1 MRNLSFLIIIFTSGF
16 LFSSFSFENEN
27 KYIRSSRNSIKTTL
41 LPQNSASENSID
53 SLLIVQ
59 FFKKH
64 SNLKTYQKKVSD
76 LYEKRGYNTIWLEG
90 KRINEFGYLLHV
102 KVDLL
107 KEKGIENVMPYE
119 KEIDKFFTDNG
130 IKKTSQ
136 SDADILLTT
145 MFVFYADNIHPDVV
159 DTKQSKKTKA
169 LPSPKNIAYERIL
182 DSLIFNPERLNKDHL
197 LFGQYDK
204 LKGMLA
210 KYQNIEKKNL
220 WKKMVID
227 SATYKDLKPLDT
239 SDIVRQVRE
248 HLFVVGDLKTDSK
261 SNVYDEELMA
271 GVLNYKKRYG
281 LKLNYTL
288 TLEHINQMNEPI
300 SNRIRTIVL
309 NMERCRFI
317 PGNLAEANE
326 YIMVNIPSFKLFY
339 IKNNKHELVSDVFVG
354 TTWSETE
361 VFSGMMDKIVFS
373 PYWNIPQSIIDNEL
387 KLNMASDKNYLEEHN
402 MEWNG
407 GRVRQRPGPKNS
419 LGLVKFMFPNPY
431 DIYMHDTPAKSLFL
445 FEKRTFSHGC
455 INIKEAKTLAH
466 VILKDDPDWPSE
478 KIDDAMNGEKETPCI
493 LKNKIPIYIGYFTAW
508 VSEDTGEISFF
519 PDVYEK
525 DKQANK
531 LNVVMK

>member
-1 MRNLSFLIIIFTSGF
+1 
-16 LFSSFSFENEN
+16 
-27 KYIRSSRNSIKTTL
+27 
-41 LPQNSASENSID
+41 
-53 SLLIVQ
+53 
-59 FFKKH
+59 
-64 SNLKTYQKKVSD
+64 
-76 LYEKRGYNTIWLEG
+76 
-90 KRINEFGYLLHV
+90 
-102 KVDLL
+102 LL
-107 KEKGIENVMPYE
+107 KEKGIGNVMPYE

-145 MFVFYADNIHPDVV
+145 MFVFYADNINSDVV
-159 DTKQSKKTKA
+159 DTKQSKKSKA
-169 LPSPKNIAYERIL
+169 LPSPKNIVYERIL
-182 DSLIFNPERLNKDHL
+182 DSLIFNPERLNKEHL
-197 LFGQYDK
+197 LFEQYDK

-431 DIYMHDTPAKSLFL
+431 DIYMHDTPAKSLFQ

-508 VSEDTGEISFF
+508 VNEDNGEISFF

-531 LNVVMK
+531 LNHTKNVVME

>member
-1 MRNLSFLIIIFTSGF
+1 MRNLSFLIIIITSCF
-16 LFSSFSFENEN
+16 LFSSFSLENEN
-27 KYIRSSRNSIKTTL
+27 KYTAFSSANTVKITS
-41 LPQNSASENSID
+41 LPQNSASETAID
-53 SLLIVQ
+53 SLLIAD

-64 SNLKTYQKKVSD
+64 SNLKTYQEKVAD
-76 LYEKRGYNTIWLEG
+76 LYRKRGYSTIWLEE
-90 KRINEFGYLLHV
+90 KTINEFGYLLHV

-119 KEIDKFFTDNG
+119 SEIDKFFTDNA

-145 MFVFYADNIHPDVV
+145 MFVFYADNISPDV
-159 DTKQSKKTKA
+159 DAKRLKKAKA

-182 DSLIFNPERLNKDHL
+182 DSLIFKPEKLNKEHL

-220 WKKMVID
+220 WKKIAID
-227 SATYKDLKPLDT
+227 SATYKNLKPLDT

-261 SNVYDEELMA
+261 SNIYDEELMA
-271 GVLNYKKRYG
+271 GVLNYKKRCG

-326 YIMVNIPSFKLFY
+326 YVMVNIPSFKLFY
-339 IKNNKHELVSDVFVG
+339 VRDNKYELVSDVFVG
-354 TTWSETE
+354 AKWAETE
-361 VFSGMMDKIVFS
+361 IFSSMMDKIVFS
-373 PYWNIPQSIIDNEL
+373 PYWNVPQSIIDNEL

-402 MEWNG
+402 MEWN
-407 GRVRQRPGPKNS
+407 
-419 LGLVKFMFPNPY
+419 
-431 DIYMHDTPAKSLFL
+431 
-445 FEKRTFSHGC
+445 
-455 INIKEAKTLAH
+455 
-466 VILKDDPDWPSE
+466 
-478 KIDDAMNGEKETPCI
+478 
-493 LKNKIPIYIGYFTAW
+493 
-508 VSEDTGEISFF
+508 
-519 PDVYEK
+519 
-525 DKQANK
+525 
-531 LNVVMK
+531 